1 MKTFE
6 IVVTQVGSFHSLSST
21 ETGDKAG
28 YTEGVMKLNWIPKDS
43 VDLEYNIHCSDL
55 FDAISKFNELLNDT
69 YGGYSH
75 GGKREGSGRPRA
87 EPKKPVRIT
96 EREERLL
103 LLLRQYNLTEDFI
116 EQAIFKAH
124 DRDKHGDSR

>member
-6 IVVTQVGSFHSLSST
+6 ILVTQVGSFHSLSSP

-28 YTEGVMKLNWIPKDS
+28 YTEGAMKFNWIPKDS
-43 VDLEYNIHCSDL
+43 VDLEYNIHCPDI

-96 EREERLL
+96 KKEERLI
-103 LLLRQYNLTEDFI
+103 LLLREHNMTDEFMQ
-116 EQAIFKAH
+116 QATLKAI
-124 DRDKHGDSR
+124 DKSFHGDSR